1 MNFLSLPYV
10 EINRR
15 MEMNEMRD
23 ARFRKSK
30 PKAKTKDKDK
40 LPHFE
45 ECTLRLVTI
54 WRRFHKK
61 YIDDDACWADIAK
74 NIVLGRVHKCRRC
87 RKRDFSLTKN
97 VKVIQCN
104 GCGQKISV
112 SAGTF
117 FHKVKKIRA
126 WMAAIWLVQHGETV
140 SSTFFA
146 FLCEIAQSSALHI
159 LKSVYAV
166 TEGWRGRNSGNVSSK
181 HFLSWFMR
189 RSSETPRKEAP
200 AREEKVF
207 QDEESARLEKESNV
221 REITENKIAIK
232 DLGEV
237 EVKIFEM
244 LIPGPIRVEQIALH
258 TGLKP
263 AELLSTFTLL
273 EILEIIR
280 PLPGGLIGLCP
291 GAQEKVYGL
300 ETGAHLSKDSKVK
313 NSCQNAACTAC
324 SSEEH
329 AAQLSQLIAKFWMFS
344 ANTFQACSRKYFH
357 YYLSAFAYTSMGK
370 AKNAITCQ
378 EQARNAAAFEENE
391 ESLLNLCLRRG
402 YVGSRY
408 MYGNLTPLLLRAPL
422 QDEAC

>member
-1 MNFLSLPYV
+1 
-10 EINRR
+10 
-15 MEMNEMRD
+15 MRD

-30 PKAKTKDKDK
+30 PKAKANDNDK

-54 WRRFHKK
+54 WRKFHRK
-61 YIDDDACWADIAK
+61 YVDDDACWADIAK
-74 NIVLGRVHKCRRC
+74 NIVLGRLHKCRRC
-87 RKRDFSLTKN
+87 RKRDFSLTKH
-97 VKVIQCN
+97 VKVIECN
-104 GCGQKISV
+104 GCGQKMSV

-166 TEGWRGRNSGNVSSK
+166 TEGWRCRNSANVSSK

-200 AREEKVF
+200 ACEEKVF
-207 QDEESARLEKESNV
+207 QDEELARLEKESNI

-232 DLGEV
+232 DLGQV
-237 EVKIFEM
+237 EVGIFEM
-244 LIPGPIRVEQIALH
+244 LIPGPLSVEQIALR

-280 PLPGGLIGLCP
+280 PIPGGLIGLYP

-300 ETGAHLSKDSKVK
+300 EDSAKLITDLKVK
-313 NSCQNAACTAC
+313 NACQNASCTAC
-324 SSEEH
+324 LSEQQ
-329 AAQLSQLIAKFWMFS
+329 ATKLAMLLAQFRMFS
-344 ANTFQACSRKYFH
+344 ESTFVVCSRKHFH
-357 YYLSAFAYTSMGK
+357 YYLSVFAYISMIK
-370 AKNAITCQ
+370 AKDAPSCGGRANNSRPA
-378 EQARNAAAFEENE
+378 E
-391 ESLLNLCLRRG
+391 ESEETLLNLCLRRG
-402 YVGSRY
+402 YVGARF
-408 MYGNLTPLLLRAPL
+408 MYGNVAPLLLRAPL
-422 QDEAC
+422 QDATC

>member
-1 MNFLSLPYV
+1 MNFLSLPDV
-10 EINRR
+10 ELSRR
-15 MEMNEMRD
+15 LERNKMRD

-30 PKAKTKDKDK
+30 PKAKPENEDKITR
-40 LPHFE
+40 FE
-45 ECTLRLVTI
+45 EFSFRIAYI
-54 WRRFHKK
+54 WRKFHKK
-61 YIDDDACWADIAK
+61 YPDDNACWADIAE
-74 NIVLGRVHKCRRC
+74 NIVSGRLHKCRRC

-104 GCGQKISV
+104 GCGQKLSV

-117 FHKVKKIRA
+117 FHKVRKIRV

-159 LKSVYAV
+159 LKSVYTV
-166 TEGWRGRNSGNVSSK
+166 TEGWRCRNSGNVSSK

-200 AREEKVF
+200 AREEKIF
-207 QDEESARLEKESNV
+207 QDEELARLEKESNK
-221 REITENKIAIK
+221 REITEDKIAIK

-237 EVKIFEM
+237 EVGIFEM
-244 LIPGPIRVEQIALH
+244 LIPGPMSVEQIALH

-300 ETGAHLSKDSKVK
+300 EDSAKLVKDSIVK
-313 NSCQNAACTAC
+313 NACLNASCAACF
-324 SSEEH
+324 SEEQ
-329 AAQLSQLIAKFWMFS
+329 ATQLALLLAQFRMFS
-344 ANTFQACSRKYFH
+344 ASTFVVCSRKHFH
-357 YYLSAFAYTSMGK
+357 YYLSVFAYISMIK
-370 AKNAITCQ
+370 AKDAPACGGRVKSSLDT
-378 EQARNAAAFEENE
+378 E
-391 ESLLNLCLRRG
+391 ESEETLLNLCLRRG
-402 YVGSRY
+402 YVGSRF
-408 MYGNLTPLLLRAPL
+408 MYSNVTPLLLRAPL